1 MDAIFTT
8 TDALPTGLTL
18 SEDGTIRGTCTDIG
32 DGVFDITISVV
43 SKDGSKTGTV
53 SYKLDAISSTAQ
65 IATESLE
72 DAVPGEFYSFALS
85 ADGGVQPYTW
95 EVSALQRA
103 SSCTTAP
110 SRAEDCPERTSWSR
124 RFRNLPKVFMKSR
137 SN

>member
-1 MDAIFTT
+1 MNGELSIAPEELPVVVLNEAYEQKLTASDAQGNPVDAIFTT

-65 IATESLE
+65 IATESSKMPFP
-72 DAVPGEFYSFALS
+72 ANSIALRCRRT
-85 ADGGVQPYTW
+85 G
-95 EVSALQRA
+95 A
-103 SSCTTAP
+103 SSP
-110 SRAEDCPERTSWSR
+110 IPG
-124 RFRNLPKVFMKSR
+124 K
-137 SN
+137 